1 MEVRSKPRSPMV
13 QNDRAPLYASIW
25 MALFFAL
32 RHEYRL
38 VRAAR

>member
-1 MEVRSKPRSPMV
+1 MELPSKPKSAEVM
-13 QNDRAPLYASIW
+13 NHRAPLYASIW